1 MVVCLMLK
9 RFKLWLVSLAI
20 FSATLGLSGCS
31 QDINRTSGDRTSGDG
46 QSAILLRLSQGTR
59 EVSVFE
65 DPTFSVL
72 LNKPE
77 ALNEENAPAPKVWNM
92 IHYDRE
98 RAMSI
103 RVDNCAELDL
113 LEIIVYDQLDSQG
126 RPKGYEYSTIC
137 GADSGKECDKIQELP
152 VETLQLIASPEI
164 SYFAVSGICI
174 SNGGLDATSFIA
186 FLEKA

>member
-1 MVVCLMLK
+1 M
-9 RFKLWLVSLAI
+9 AI

-31 QDINRTSGDRTSGDG
+31 QDINRTSGDS

-72 LNKPE
+72 LNEPE
-77 ALNEENAPAPKVWNM
+77 ALDEENAPAPKVWNM
-92 IHYDRE
+92 IQYDRE

-113 LEIIVYDQLDSQG
+113 LELIVYDQLDSQG
-126 RPKGYEYSTIC
+126 RPKGYQYSPIC
-137 GADSGKECDKIQELP
+137 GAGSTEKCSAISLLPTEAQHLIDSPDFNH
-152 VETLQLIASPEI
+152 
-164 SYFAVSGICI
+164 FALAGICI
-174 SNGGLDATSFIA
+174 SDDGLDAASFIA
-186 FLEKA
+186 FLKKA

>member
-1 MVVCLMLK
+1 MCVMRK
-9 RFKLWLVSLAI
+9 RFKLSLVSLAI

-31 QDINRTSGDRTSGDG
+31 QDINRTSGDS
-46 QSAILLRLSQGTR
+46 QSTILLRLSQGTR
-59 EVSVFE
+59 EVNVFE

-77 ALNEENAPAPKVWNM
+77 ALDEENAPAPKVWNM

-113 LEIIVYDQLDSQG
+113 LEIIVYDQIDSRG
-126 RPKGYEYSTIC
+126 RPKGYQYFTIC
-137 GADSGKECDKIQELP
+137 GAGSVEKCRAISLLPMEAQRLIDSPDFNH
-152 VETLQLIASPEI
+152 
-164 SYFAVSGICI
+164 FALAGICI
-174 SNGGLDATSFIA
+174 SDDRLDAASFIT
-186 FLEKA
+186 FLKKA

>member
-1 MVVCLMLK
+1 MIVCFMLK

-31 QDINRTSGDRTSGDG
+31 QNINRTSGDS

-65 DPTFSVL
+65 DPAFSVL

-77 ALNEENAPAPKVWNM
+77 ALDEENAPAPKVWNT
-92 IHYDRE
+92 IHYERE
-98 RAMSI
+98 RSMSI

-113 LEIIVYDQLDSQG
+113 LELIVYDQLDSHS
-126 RPKGYEYSTIC
+126 RPKGYQYFTIC
-137 GADSGKECDKIQELP
+137 GAGSGEKCRAISLLP
-152 VETLQLIASPEI
+152 MEAQRLIDSPE
-164 SYFAVSGICI
+164 YNHFALAGICI
-174 SNGGLDATSFIA
+174 SDDRVDAASFIT
-186 FLEKA
+186 FLKKA